1 MQDLLAS
8 RIDYQ
13 CTGVS
18 TALGQIEAGKI
29 KALAV
34 LTRERSAIVPV
45 IASAHKQGVTG
56 FDAAV
61 WYALFLPKATPAAIV
76 QKLAAA
82 TLRAI
87 DMPAVQQHLHENGGT
102 VVAPERRSQDYLQTF
117 VEGEIEKW
125 GAAIKAAGVSAE

>member
-1 MQDLLAS
+1 M
-8 RIDYQ
+8 
-13 CTGVS
+13 
-18 TALGQIEAGKI
+18 
-29 KALAV
+29 
-34 LTRERSAIVPV
+34 
-45 IASAHKQGVTG
+45 TG

-61 WYALFLPKATPAAIV
+61 WYALFLPKAAPAAIV

-82 TLRAI
+82 TLTALN
-87 DMPAVQQHLHENGGT
+87 MPAVQQHLQENGGT